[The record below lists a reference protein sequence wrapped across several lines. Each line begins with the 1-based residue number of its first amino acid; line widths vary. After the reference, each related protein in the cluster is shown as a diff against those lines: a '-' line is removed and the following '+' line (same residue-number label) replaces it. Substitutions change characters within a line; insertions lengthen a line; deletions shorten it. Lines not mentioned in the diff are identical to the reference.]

1 MADEILN
8 RIEKHMEGTSLGLA
22 ALAEVLQKMDGR
34 MEADDAYAIE
44 KAEQEQAAIEHANL
58 VKNIAKSVLIELS
71 DQGMDVDG
79 TGIENV
85 GKPDPTKGATATP
98 NYVGDADDSS
108 ETITPR
114 SSIED
119 QQSSIMAEDDEDKDR
134 NDDDVDKAMHD
145 DGKKEKAYMGRR
157 VENAHMMGKKNVEN
171 AMGDRDDE
179 DRFPKDEKE
188 DDEGEGSDEQKAMVN
203 MKKSLLALQKQIESL
218 DISKAVKEESENR
231 LRKMGFKE
239 ENGLQRPQLST
250 NVFGADTETPIKKA
264 QTVNDVVDQLTN
276 LSYKELRKMQE
287 LKRQGIVD
295 GLPDEIASLGN

>member
-1 MADEILN
+1 MADEILD

-44 KAEQEQAAIEHANL
+44 KAEQEEAALEHAAL
-58 VKNIAKSVLIELS
+58 VKDIAHSVLIELS

-79 TGIENV
+79 TDIENV

-98 NYVGDADDSS
+98 NYIGDADDSS
-108 ETITPR
+108 ETVTPR
-114 SSIED
+114 SSIEE
-119 QQSSIMAEDDEDKDR
+119 QQASIMAEDDEDEDEE
-134 NDDDVDKAMHD
+134 KAMHAGKMKAED
-145 DGKKEKAYMGRR
+145 DDDDDDKDI
-157 VENAHMMGKKNVEN
+157 ENAYKKVEM
-171 AMGDRDDE
+171 ADDDE
-179 DRFPKDEKE
+179 DEDEE
-188 DDEGEGSDEQKAMVN
+188 KAML
-203 MKKSLLALQKQIESL
+203 KKSIKQLQKQIEAL

-250 NVFGADTETPIKKA
+250 NVFGADETPIKKA

-287 LKRQGIVD
+287 FKRQGLTEN
-295 GLPDEIASLGN
+295 LPDEIANL

>member
-34 MEADDAYAIE
+34 MDADDAYAIE

-58 VKNIAKSVLIELS
+58 VKNIAKSVLLELS

-79 TGIENV
+79 TDTKVV
-85 GKPDPTKGATATP
+85 GGGDPTKGATATP
-98 NYVGDADDSS
+98 NYVGDSDDSS
-108 ETITPR
+108 ETVAIPTK
-114 SSIED
+114 IED
-119 QQSSIMAEDDEDKDR
+119 QQASIQAEDDEDEDEEKAMR
-134 NDDDVDKAMHD
+134 NMAKADDEDEDEDEEKAMGGKFPKMENAMHD
-145 DGKKEKAYMGRR
+145 DDEDDDDDSEKAML
-157 VENAHMMGKKNVEN
+157 
-171 AMGDRDDE
+171 
-179 DRFPKDEKE
+179 
-188 DDEGEGSDEQKAMVN
+188 
-203 MKKSLLALQKQIESL
+203 KKSIKQLQKQIEAL
-218 DISKAVKEESENR
+218 DISKAVKEESETR

-287 LKRQGIVD
+287 LKRQGIVE
-295 GLPDEIASLGN
+295 GLPDEIAGLS

>member
-34 MEADDAYAIE
+34 MEADDAYALE
-44 KAEQEQAAIEHANL
+44 KAEQEQAAYEHAAL

-79 TGIENV
+79 TAIENV
-85 GKPDPTKGATATP
+85 GKPDPTKSATATP
-98 NYVGDADDSS
+98 NYIGDADDSS

-119 QQSSIMAEDDEDKDR
+119 QQASIMAEDNDDEEDKDKKME
-134 NDDDVDKAMHD
+134 NAMHP
-145 DGKKEKAYMGRR
+145 K
-157 VENAHMMGKKNVEN
+157 VEN
-171 AMGDRDDE
+171 AMKDD
-179 DRFPKDEKE
+179 KDEE
-188 DDEGEGSDEQKAMVN
+188 DNGE
-203 MKKSLLALQKQIESL
+203 MKKADEEDKDEEIEEAMSLKKQLANLQKQIEAL
-218 DISKAVKEESENR
+218 DISKAVKAESENR

>member
-34 MEADDAYAIE
+34 MDADDAYAIE

-58 VKNIAKSVLIELS
+58 VKNIAKSVLLELS

-79 TGIENV
+79 TDTKVV
-85 GKPDPTKGATATP
+85 GGGDPTKGATATP
-98 NYVGDADDSS
+98 NYVGDSDDSS
-108 ETITPR
+108 ETVAIPTK
-114 SSIED
+114 IED
-119 QQSSIMAEDDEDKDR
+119 QQASIQAEDD
-134 NDDDVDKAMHD
+134 DDDDEKEEKAMGMKVTKADDEDEDEDEEKAMGGKFPKMENAMHD
-145 DGKKEKAYMGRR
+145 DDEDDDDDSEKAML
-157 VENAHMMGKKNVEN
+157 
-171 AMGDRDDE
+171 
-179 DRFPKDEKE
+179 
-188 DDEGEGSDEQKAMVN
+188 
-203 MKKSLLALQKQIESL
+203 KKSIKQLQKQIEAL

-287 LKRQGIVD
+287 FKRQGLTEN
-295 GLPDEIASLGN
+295 LPDEIANL

>member
-58 VKNIAKSVLIELS
+58 VKSIAKSVLIELS

-79 TGIENV
+79 TAIENV

-119 QQSSIMAEDDEDKDR
+119 QQASIMAEDDEKDKKD
-134 NDDDVDKAMHD
+134 DDDVDKAMHD
-145 DGKKEKAYMGRR
+145 DGKKEKAYMGKR
-157 VENAHMMGKKNVEN
+157 VEN
-171 AMGDRDDE
+171 AMGDGDDE

-188 DDEGEGSDEQKAMVN
+188 DDEGNDESKAMVN

-250 NVFGADTETPIKKA
+250 NVFGADETPIKKA

-287 LKRQGIVD
+287 FKRQGIVE
-295 GLPDEIASLGN
+295 GLPDEIANL

>member
-44 KAEQEQAAIEHANL
+44 KAEQEEAALEHAAL
-58 VKNIAKSVLIELS
+58 VKDIAKSVLIELS

-79 TGIENV
+79 TDIENV

-98 NYVGDADDSS
+98 NYIGDADDSS
-108 ETITPR
+108 ETVTPR
-114 SSIED
+114 QSIEE
-119 QQSSIMAEDDEDKDR
+119 QQASIMAEDDEDEDEE
-134 NDDDVDKAMHD
+134 KAMHA
-145 DGKKEKAYMGRR
+145 GKKKAMH
-157 VENAHMMGKKNVEN
+157 AGKMKAE
-171 AMGDRDDE
+171 DDDE
-179 DRFPKDEKE
+179 DDEEKAIE
-188 DDEGEGSDEQKAMVN
+188 NAYKKVEMADDDEDEDEEKAML
-203 MKKSLLALQKQIESL
+203 KKSIKQLQKQIEAL

-250 NVFGADTETPIKKA
+250 NVFGADETPIKKA

-287 LKRQGIVD
+287 FKRQGLTEN
-295 GLPDEIASLGN
+295 LPDEIANL

>member
-79 TGIENV
+79 TAIENV

-98 NYVGDADDSS
+98 NYVGDSDDSS
-108 ETITPR
+108 ETIEPR

-119 QQSSIMAEDDEDKDR
+119 QQASIMAEDNGEEDDKKE
-134 NDDDVDKAMHD
+134 DVDKAMRNKMENAMHP
-145 DGKKEKAYMGRR
+145 K
-157 VENAHMMGKKNVEN
+157 VENAEH
-171 AMGDRDDE
+171 
-179 DRFPKDEKE
+179 DEKE
-188 DDEGEGSDEQKAMVN
+188 EEDGE
-203 MKKSLLALQKQIESL
+203 MKKADKENDEEKIEEAMGLKKQLANLQKQIEAL

-239 ENGLQRPQLST
+239 ENGLQRPQLSN
-250 NVFGADTETPIKKA
+250 NVFGADETPIKKA

-287 LKRQGIVD
+287 FKRQGIVE
-295 GLPDEIASLGN
+295 GLPDEIANL

>member
-1 MADEILN
+1 MADEILD

-44 KAEQEQAAIEHANL
+44 KAEQEEAALEHAAL
-58 VKNIAKSVLIELS
+58 VKDIAHSVLIELS

-79 TGIENV
+79 TDIENV

-98 NYVGDADDSS
+98 NYIGDADDSS
-108 ETITPR
+108 ETVTPR
-114 SSIED
+114 QSIEE
-119 QQSSIMAEDDEDKDR
+119 QQASIMAEDDDDEDEE
-134 NDDDVDKAMHD
+134 KAMHAGKMKAED
-145 DGKKEKAYMGRR
+145 DDDDDDDKDI
-157 VENAHMMGKKNVEN
+157 ENAYKKVEM
-171 AMGDRDDE
+171 ADDDE
-179 DRFPKDEKE
+179 DEDEE
-188 DDEGEGSDEQKAMVN
+188 KAML
-203 MKKSLLALQKQIESL
+203 KKSIKQLQKQIEAL

-250 NVFGADTETPIKKA
+250 NVFGADETPIKKA

-287 LKRQGIVD
+287 FKRQGLTEN
-295 GLPDEIASLGN
+295 LPDEIANL

>member
-34 MEADDAYAIE
+34 MDADDAYAIE
-44 KAEQEQAAIEHANL
+44 KAEQEQAAIEHAHL
-58 VKNIAKSVLIELS
+58 VKNIAKSVLLELS

-79 TGIENV
+79 TDTKVV
-85 GKPDPTKGATATP
+85 GGGDPTKGATATP
-98 NYVGDADDSS
+98 NYVGDSDDSS
-108 ETITPR
+108 ETVAIPTK
-114 SSIED
+114 IED
-119 QQSSIMAEDDEDKDR
+119 QQASIQAEDDDDEDEEKAMRNMAKADDEKEDEDEEKAMGGKFPKMENAMHDDDEDDEDDSE
-134 NDDDVDKAMHD
+134 KAML
-145 DGKKEKAYMGRR
+145 
-157 VENAHMMGKKNVEN
+157 
-171 AMGDRDDE
+171 
-179 DRFPKDEKE
+179 
-188 DDEGEGSDEQKAMVN
+188 
-203 MKKSLLALQKQIESL
+203 KKSIKQLQKQIEAL

-250 NVFGADTETPIKKA
+250 NVFGADETPIKKA

-295 GLPDEIASLGN
+295 GLPDEIAGLS

>member
-44 KAEQEQAAIEHANL
+44 KAEQEEAALEHAAL
-58 VKNIAKSVLIELS
+58 VKDIAKSVLIELS

-79 TGIENV
+79 TDIENV

-98 NYVGDADDSS
+98 NYIGDADDSS
-108 ETITPR
+108 ETVTPR
-114 SSIED
+114 QSIEE
-119 QQSSIMAEDDEDKDR
+119 QQASIMAEDDEDEDEE
-134 NDDDVDKAMHD
+134 KAMHA
-145 DGKKEKAYMGRR
+145 GKMKAMH
-157 VENAHMMGKKNVEN
+157 AGKMKAE
-171 AMGDRDDE
+171 DDDE
-179 DRFPKDEKE
+179 DDEEKAIENAYKKVEMAE
-188 DDEGEGSDEQKAMVN
+188 DDDEDEDEEKAML
-203 MKKSLLALQKQIESL
+203 KKSIKQLQKQIEAL

-250 NVFGADTETPIKKA
+250 NVFGADETPIKKA

-287 LKRQGIVD
+287 FKRQGLTEN
-295 GLPDEIASLGN
+295 LPDEIANL

>member
-44 KAEQEQAAIEHANL
+44 KAEQEEAAIQHANL

-79 TGIENV
+79 TDVENV

-98 NYVGDADDSS
+98 NYVGDSDDSS
-108 ETITPR
+108 ETVTPR

-119 QQSSIMAEDDEDKDR
+119 QQASIMAEDNGEE
-134 NDDDVDKAMHD
+134 DDDEKEKAMHPMKEKAMHGD
-145 DGKKEKAYMGRR
+145 DEDEDEEKAYM
-157 VENAHMMGKKNVEN
+157 KK
-171 AMGDRDDE
+171 ADDDE
-179 DRFPKDEKE
+179 DEDEE
-188 DDEGEGSDEQKAMVN
+188 KAML
-203 MKKSLLALQKQIESL
+203 KKSIAQLQKQIESL
-218 DISKAVKEESENR
+218 DISKAVKEESETR

-239 ENGLQRPQLST
+239 ENGLQRPQLS
-250 NVFGADTETPIKKA
+250 NSFGADTETPIKKA

-287 LKRQGIVD
+287 FKRQGMVE
-295 GLPDEIASLGN
+295 GLPDEIANL

>member
-44 KAEQEQAAIEHANL
+44 KAEQEQAAIEHAAL

-79 TGIENV
+79 TAIENV

-98 NYVGDADDSS
+98 NYVGDSDDSS
-108 ETITPR
+108 ETIEPR

-119 QQSSIMAEDDEDKDR
+119 QQASIMAEDNGEEDDKKE
-134 NDDDVDKAMHD
+134 DVDKAMRNKMENAMHP
-145 DGKKEKAYMGRR
+145 K
-157 VENAHMMGKKNVEN
+157 VENAEH
-171 AMGDRDDE
+171 
-179 DRFPKDEKE
+179 DEKE
-188 DDEGEGSDEQKAMVN
+188 EQDGE
-203 MKKSLLALQKQIESL
+203 MKKADKENDEEKIEEAMGLKKQLANLQKQIEAL

-231 LRKMGFKE
+231 QRKMGFKE
-239 ENGLQRPQLST
+239 ENGLQRPQLSN
-250 NVFGADTETPIKKA
+250 NVFGADETPIKKA

-287 LKRQGIVD
+287 FKRQGIVE
-295 GLPDEIASLGN
+295 GLPDEIANL

>member
-34 MEADDAYAIE
+34 MDADDAYAIE

-58 VKNIAKSVLIELS
+58 VKNIAKSVLLELS

-79 TGIENV
+79 TDTKVV
-85 GKPDPTKGATATP
+85 GGGDPTKGATATP
-98 NYVGDADDSS
+98 NYVGDSDDSS
-108 ETITPR
+108 ETVAIPTK
-114 SSIED
+114 IED
-119 QQSSIMAEDDEDKDR
+119 QQASIQAEDD
-134 NDDDVDKAMHD
+134 DDDDEKEEKAMGMKVTKADDEDEDEDEEKAMGGKFPKMENAMHD
-145 DGKKEKAYMGRR
+145 DDEDDDDDSEKAML
-157 VENAHMMGKKNVEN
+157 
-171 AMGDRDDE
+171 
-179 DRFPKDEKE
+179 
-188 DDEGEGSDEQKAMVN
+188 
-203 MKKSLLALQKQIESL
+203 KKSIKQLQKQIEAL

-250 NVFGADTETPIKKA
+250 NVFGADETPIKKA

-287 LKRQGIVD
+287 FKRQGLTEN
-295 GLPDEIASLGN
+295 LPDEIANL

>member
-34 MEADDAYAIE
+34 MDADDAYAIE
-44 KAEQEQAAIEHANL
+44 KAEQEQAAMEHANL

-79 TGIENV
+79 TDTKVV
-85 GKPDPTKGATATP
+85 GGGDPTKGATATP

-108 ETITPR
+108 ETVNVPTK
-114 SSIED
+114 IED
-119 QQSSIMAEDDEDKDR
+119 QQASIQAEDDEDEEEVKKA
-134 NDDDVDKAMHD
+134 DKEEDEDKEIEEAMGGKFPKMENAMHD
-145 DGKKEKAYMGRR
+145 DDEDDDDDDSEKAML
-157 VENAHMMGKKNVEN
+157 
-171 AMGDRDDE
+171 
-179 DRFPKDEKE
+179 
-188 DDEGEGSDEQKAMVN
+188 
-203 MKKSLLALQKQIESL
+203 KKSIKQLQKQIEAL
-218 DISKAVKEESENR
+218 DISKAVKAESENR

-239 ENGLQRPQLST
+239 ENGLQRPQLSN

-287 LKRQGIVD
+287 FKRQGMVE
-295 GLPDEIASLGN
+295 GLPDEIANL

>member
-34 MEADDAYAIE
+34 MDADDAYAIE
-44 KAEQEQAAIEHANL
+44 KAEQEQAAIQHANL

-79 TGIENV
+79 TDVENV

-98 NYVGDADDSS
+98 NYVGDSDDSS
-108 ETITPR
+108 ETVTPR

-119 QQSSIMAEDDEDKDR
+119 QQASIMAEDNGEE
-134 NDDDVDKAMHD
+134 DDDEKEKAMHPMKEKAMHGD
-145 DGKKEKAYMGRR
+145 DEDEDEEKAYM
-157 VENAHMMGKKNVEN
+157 KK
-171 AMGDRDDE
+171 ADDDE
-179 DRFPKDEKE
+179 DEDEE
-188 DDEGEGSDEQKAMVN
+188 KAML
-203 MKKSLLALQKQIESL
+203 KKSIAQLQKQIESL
-218 DISKAVKEESENR
+218 DISKAVKEESETR

-239 ENGLQRPQLST
+239 ENGLQRPQLS
-250 NVFGADTETPIKKA
+250 NSFGADTETPIKKA

-287 LKRQGIVD
+287 FKRQGMVE
-295 GLPDEIASLGN
+295 GLPDEIANL

>member
-34 MEADDAYAIE
+34 MDADDAYAIE
-44 KAEQEQAAIEHANL
+44 KAEQEQAAIQHANL

-79 TGIENV
+79 TDIENV

-119 QQSSIMAEDDEDKDR
+119 QQASIMAEDNGEEEDEKEKAYMKKAHEEDEDEKEKAMHPMKE
-134 NDDDVDKAMHD
+134 KAMHD
-145 DGKKEKAYMGRR
+145 DEDEDEDEEKAML
-157 VENAHMMGKKNVEN
+157 
-171 AMGDRDDE
+171 
-179 DRFPKDEKE
+179 
-188 DDEGEGSDEQKAMVN
+188 
-203 MKKSLLALQKQIESL
+203 KKSIAQLQKQIESL

-239 ENGLQRPQLST
+239 ENGLQRPQLSK
-250 NVFGADTETPIKKA
+250 NVFGADETPIKKA

-287 LKRQGIVD
+287 FKRQGMVE
-295 GLPDEIASLGN
+295 GLPDEIANL

>member
-44 KAEQEQAAIEHANL
+44 KAEQEQAAIEHAAL

-79 TGIENV
+79 TAIENV

-108 ETITPR
+108 ETIEPR

-119 QQSSIMAEDDEDKDR
+119 QQASIMAEDNGEEDDKKE
-134 NDDDVDKAMHD
+134 DVDKAMRNKMENAMHP
-145 DGKKEKAYMGRR
+145 K
-157 VENAHMMGKKNVEN
+157 VENAEH
-171 AMGDRDDE
+171 
-179 DRFPKDEKE
+179 DEKE
-188 DDEGEGSDEQKAMVN
+188 EEDGE
-203 MKKSLLALQKQIESL
+203 MKKADKENDEEKIEEAMGLKKQLANLQKQIEAL

-239 ENGLQRPQLST
+239 ENGLQRPQLSN
-250 NVFGADTETPIKKA
+250 NVFGADETPIKKA

-287 LKRQGIVD
+287 FKRQGIVE
-295 GLPDEIASLGN
+295 GLPDEIANL

>member
-79 TGIENV
+79 TDVENV

-114 SSIED
+114 TDIAE
-119 QQSSIMAEDDEDKDR
+119 QQASIMAEKKEDEEEEVDKAMRMKEKAYTKMGMNKAHDDEDKEE
-134 NDDDVDKAMHD
+134 DDEEEKAM
-145 DGKKEKAYMGRR
+145 GFPKKEKAMHEG
-157 VENAHMMGKKNVEN
+157 G
-171 AMGDRDDE
+171 DE
-179 DRFPKDEKE
+179 DKE
-188 DDEGEGSDEQKAMVN
+188 DDDEGDDDDV
-203 MKKSLLALQKQIESL
+203 KKLFKQMSSLQKQIESL
-218 DISKAVKEESENR
+218 DISKSVKEESENR

-239 ENGLQRPQLST
+239 ENGLQKPQLSN
-250 NVFGADTETPIKKA
+250 NVFGADETPIKKA
-264 QTVNDVVDQLTN
+264 QNVNEVVDQLTT

-287 LKRQGIVD
+287 LKRQGMVD
-295 GLPDEIASLGN
+295 GLPDEIANL

>member
-44 KAEQEQAAIEHANL
+44 KAEQEEAAIQHANL

-79 TGIENV
+79 TDVENV

-98 NYVGDADDSS
+98 NYVGDSDDSS
-108 ETITPR
+108 ETVTPR

-119 QQSSIMAEDDEDKDR
+119 QQASIMAEDNGEE
-134 NDDDVDKAMHD
+134 DDDEKEKAMHPMKEKAMHGD
-145 DGKKEKAYMGRR
+145 DEDEDEEKAYM
-157 VENAHMMGKKNVEN
+157 KK
-171 AMGDRDDE
+171 ADDDE
-179 DRFPKDEKE
+179 DEDEE
-188 DDEGEGSDEQKAMVN
+188 KAML
-203 MKKSLLALQKQIESL
+203 KKSIAQLQKQIESL
-218 DISKAVKEESENR
+218 DISKAVKEESETR

-239 ENGLQRPQLST
+239 ENGLQRPQLS
-250 NVFGADTETPIKKA
+250 NSFGADTETPIKKA
-264 QTVNDVVDQLTN
+264 QTVNDVVDQLTT

-287 LKRQGIVD
+287 LKRQGMVD
-295 GLPDEIASLGN
+295 GLPDEIANL

>member
-44 KAEQEQAAIEHANL
+44 KAEQEQAAYEHAAL

-79 TGIENV
+79 TAIENV
-85 GKPDPTKGATATP
+85 GKPDPTKSATATP

-119 QQSSIMAEDDEDKDR
+119 QQASIMAEDNDEDEDDR
-134 NDDDVDKAMHD
+134 KKMENAMHP
-145 DGKKEKAYMGRR
+145 K
-157 VENAHMMGKKNVEN
+157 VEN
-171 AMGDRDDE
+171 AMKDDKDEEDDGEMKKADDE
-179 DRFPKDEKE
+179 KKEEEEKIE
-188 DDEGEGSDEQKAMVN
+188 EAMGL
-203 MKKSLLALQKQIESL
+203 KKQLANLQKQIEAL
-218 DISKAVKEESENR
+218 DISKAVKAESENR

-239 ENGLQRPQLST
+239 ENGLQRPQLSN
-250 NVFGADTETPIKKA
+250 NVFGADETPIKKA

-295 GLPDEIASLGN
+295 GLPDEIAGLS

>member
-34 MEADDAYAIE
+34 MDADDAYAIE

-58 VKNIAKSVLIELS
+58 VKNIAKSVLLELS

-79 TGIENV
+79 TDTKVV
-85 GKPDPTKGATATP
+85 GGGDPTKGATATP
-98 NYVGDADDSS
+98 NYVGDSDDSS
-108 ETITPR
+108 ETVAIPTK
-114 SSIED
+114 IED
-119 QQSSIMAEDDEDKDR
+119 QQASIQAEDDEDDEEEMK
-134 NDDDVDKAMHD
+134 KAD
-145 DGKKEKAYMGRR
+145 
-157 VENAHMMGKKNVEN
+157 
-171 AMGDRDDE
+171 
-179 DRFPKDEKE
+179 DEKE
-188 DDEGEGSDEQKAMVN
+188 DEDEEKAMGGKFPKMEN
-203 MKKSLLALQKQIESL
+203 AMHGDDEDEDDDDDSEKAMLKKSIKQLQKQIEAL
-218 DISKAVKEESENR
+218 DISKAVKEESETR

-287 LKRQGIVD
+287 LKRQGIVE
-295 GLPDEIASLGN
+295 GLPDEIAGLS

>member
-34 MEADDAYAIE
+34 MEDDDAYAIQ
-44 KAEQEQAAIEHANL
+44 KAEQEQAAYEHAAL
-58 VKNIAKSVLIELS
+58 VKDIAKSVLIELS

-79 TGIENV
+79 TDIENV

-98 NYVGDADDSS
+98 NYIGDADDSS

-114 SSIED
+114 QSIED
-119 QQSSIMAEDDEDKDR
+119 QQASIMAEDEDDDEDEE
-134 NDDDVDKAMHD
+134 KAMHAGKMKAEHDED
-145 DGKKEKAYMGRR
+145 D
-157 VENAHMMGKKNVEN
+157 
-171 AMGDRDDE
+171 DDE
-179 DRFPKDEKE
+179 DIENAYKKVEMADDDDD
-188 DDEGEGSDEQKAMVN
+188 DDEEKAML
-203 MKKSLLALQKQIESL
+203 KKSIKQLQKQIAAL

-239 ENGLQRPQLST
+239 ENGLQRPQLSN
-250 NVFGADTETPIKKA
+250 NVFGADETPIKKA
-264 QTVNDVVDQLTN
+264 QNVNDVVDQLTN

-287 LKRQGIVD
+287 YKRQGLVE
-295 GLPDEIASLGN
+295 GLPDEIANL